1 MDETLASLTGVIP
14 RTTVSEFG
22 IRELSGD
29 FKFSAAGDDLVGGVT
44 SSGSFH
50 PIAELDILMPMLG
63 RRLRHVGSRLRRFM
77 GTDQEVEFTV
87 ENGVLSVLQSR
98 TAETYADEAI
108 DRFVD
113 PGEPASRGLGVR
125 GGGFRGMVAFD
136 DADREELAT
145 TDFSSRDDVDGVLM
159 VLENPTPEEIP
170 MIISADGLLTA
181 KGGSTSHAAVAANGI
196 EDRTFCAVM
205 SAAGLQVDLER
216 REAVIVDAD
225 GTASHRLLKGDIVS
239 LHGTSGEVYIGT
251 RSLRLDTEDG

>member
-1 MDETLASLTGVIP
+1 
-14 RTTVSEFG
+14 
-22 IRELSGD
+22 
-29 FKFSAAGDDLVGGVT
+29 
-44 SSGSFH
+44 
-50 PIAELDILMPMLG
+50 
-63 RRLRHVGSRLRRFM
+63 
-77 GTDQEVEFTV
+77 
-87 ENGVLSVLQSR
+87 VLQSR

-125 GGGFRGMVAFD
+125 GGGFRGIVAFD

-145 TDFSSRDDVDGVLM
+145 VDIEARDDIDGVLM

-216 REAVIVDAD
+216 REATIVDGD
-225 GTASHRLLKGDIVS
+225 GNVCHRLRKGDIVS

-251 RSLRLDTEDG
+251 RALRLDTEDG

>member
-1 MDETLASLTGVIP
+1 
-14 RTTVSEFG
+14 
-22 IRELSGD
+22 
-29 FKFSAAGDDLVGGVT
+29 
-44 SSGSFH
+44 
-50 PIAELDILMPMLG
+50 
-63 RRLRHVGSRLRRFM
+63 M

-87 ENGVLSVLQSR
+87 ENGVLSVLQAR
-98 TAETYADEAI
+98 TAETYADEAT
-108 DRFVD
+108 DRFVE
-113 PGEPASRGLGVR
+113 PGEPATRGLGVR

-136 DADREELAT
+136 DADREELIAT
-145 TDFSSRDDVDGVLM
+145 GFEARDDIDGVLM

-205 SAAGLQVDLER
+205 SAAGLQVDLEK

-225 GTASHRLLKGDIVS
+225 GNVLHRIRKKDIVS

-251 RSLRLDTEDG
+251 RSLRLDAEDG

>member
-1 MDETLASLTGVIP
+1 
-14 RTTVSEFG
+14 
-22 IRELSGD
+22 
-29 FKFSAAGDDLVGGVT
+29 VT

-50 PIAELDILMPMLG
+50 SIAELDMLMPMLG
-63 RRLRHVGSRLRRFM
+63 RRLRHVASSLRNFM

-87 ENGVLSVLQSR
+87 ENGILSVLQSR
-98 TAETYADEAI
+98 TAEAYADQAI

-136 DADREELAT
+136 DAEREELAS
-145 TDFSSRDDVDGVLM
+145 TDFSAREDVDGVLM

-196 EDRTFCAVM
+196 EDKNFCSVM
-205 SAAGLQVDLER
+205 SATGLQVDFEK
-216 REAVIVDAD
+216 REAVIVDVD
-225 GTASHRLLKGDIVS
+225 GNVQHRLQRGDIVS
-239 LHGTSGEVYIGT
+239 IHGTSGEVYIGT
-251 RSLRLDTEDG
+251 RLLSDETETG

>member
-1 MDETLASLTGVIP
+1 
-14 RTTVSEFG
+14 
-22 IRELSGD
+22 
-29 FKFSAAGDDLVGGVT
+29 
-44 SSGSFH
+44 
-50 PIAELDILMPMLG
+50 
-63 RRLRHVGSRLRRFM
+63 M

-196 EDRTFCAVM
+196 EDTTSRDVRLSSSTPMARRATASSRETSFLCTEHLARSTSERDLCV
-205 SAAGLQVDLER
+205 SIPKPVDLFLEK
-216 REAVIVDAD
+216 RESQLIAIE
-225 GTASHRLLKGDIVS
+225 H
-239 LHGTSGEVYIGT
+239 
-251 RSLRLDTEDG
+251 

>member
-1 MDETLASLTGVIP
+1 
-14 RTTVSEFG
+14 
-22 IRELSGD
+22 
-29 FKFSAAGDDLVGGVT
+29 
-44 SSGSFH
+44 
-50 PIAELDILMPMLG
+50 
-63 RRLRHVGSRLRRFM
+63 M

-136 DADREELAT
+136 DADREELLAS
-145 TDFSSRDDVDGVLM
+145 TDFSARDDVDGVLM

-196 EDRTFCAVM
+196 EDRSFCSVM

-225 GTASHRLLKGDIVS
+225 GNVSHRLLKGDIVS
-239 LHGTSGEVYIGT
+239 LHGTSGEVYIGS
-251 RSLRLDTEDG
+251 RSLILDTDGG